1 MSKKEGRI
9 KLMKNKKG
17 FTLVELLIVIT
28 IIAIF
33 GVMAIGIFNAS
44 GIQNK
49 ARDAQRKKDLNR
61 IKVAL
66 EEYFNDNGSY
76 PDGIAS
82 WNIKSNCGK
91 SISSFTYLNPWPCDP
106 TGEPYKIIKTVNPNR
121 FVVLTNLEYKKDK
134 DIHIPNHFGN
144 SYNYGVSSSNV
155 LWYTFN

>member
-1 MSKKEGRI
+1 MKKS
-9 KLMKNKKG
+9 G
-17 FTLVELLIVIT
+17 FTLVEILIVIT

-76 PDGIAS
+76 PDGITG
-82 WNIKSNCGK
+82 WNIRSNCGK
-91 SISSFTYLNPWPCDP
+91 SISSFSYLNPWPCDP
-106 TGEPYKIIKTVNPNR
+106 TGQPYKIIVGIKPNR
-121 FVVLTNLEYKKDK
+121 FMVGAMLEYKKDK
-134 DIHIPNHFGN
+134 DIINGTGLGV
-144 SYNYGVSSSNV
+144 NYGVSSSNI
-155 LWYTFN
+155 LWNKFNVY